1 MTIECLQ
8 SVYSIVHDNRMLAER
23 AFYCLRQW
31 DGIVKKYERGEN
43 AHEQIYLSE
52 RLSSRADK
60 RGALRGYEWKGTCI
74 FKGIPYAH
82 AALPETGTGKA
93 LGRSQRCTVL
103 WLCEPAFASGTAGR
117 KWRNDGSAY
126 VLVRKRGL
134 PELKYLDAV
143 HSGWQE
149 TSGYGMARTA
159 ADFQRG
165 LPSNSS
171 PMTEK
176 I

>member
-1 MTIECLQ
+1 M
-8 SVYSIVHDNRMLAER
+8 NK
-23 AFYCLRQW
+23 F
-31 DGIVKKYERGEN
+31 
-43 AHEQIYLSE
+43 IYQKDYPVVQTKE
-52 RLSSRADK
+52 
-60 RGALRGYEWKGTCI
+60 GALRVC
-74 FKGIPYAH
+74 AC

-149 TSGYGMARTA
+149 TSGYGMAARRRIFSGVFHRTA
-159 ADFQRG
+159 R
-165 LPSNSS
+165 L
-171 PMTEK
+171 
-176 I
+176 